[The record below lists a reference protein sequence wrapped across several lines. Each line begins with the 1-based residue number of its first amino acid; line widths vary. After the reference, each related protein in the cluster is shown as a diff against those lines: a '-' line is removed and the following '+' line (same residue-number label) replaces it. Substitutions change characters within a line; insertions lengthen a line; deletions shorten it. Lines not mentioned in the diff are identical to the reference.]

1 MYLEDLEDK
10 RAELV
15 LPFEFLERKIA
26 GLYDCLVFI
35 RQR

>member
-15 LPFEFLERKIA
+15 LSLEFLERKIT